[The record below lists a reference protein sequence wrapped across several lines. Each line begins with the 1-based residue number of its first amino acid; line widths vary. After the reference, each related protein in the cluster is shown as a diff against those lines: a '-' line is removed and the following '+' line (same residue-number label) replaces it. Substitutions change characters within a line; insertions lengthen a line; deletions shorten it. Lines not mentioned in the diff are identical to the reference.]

1 MSDNNVSLKDAS
13 HKQLAELNAI
23 LLVYTGQKFETQEDA
38 TENYIA
44 YMPFLKRSY
53 GNYKVEEIKLAFQL
67 AREGK
72 LLNEDGK
79 TFKLFRELNYASAC
93 DVMIAYE
100 NYKKDK
106 IGLFVRNQSLYV
118 PEENLQLP
126 QINEKLGMV
135 DILKHTWELFNE
147 DKYNA
152 VTGAFLYDYLK
163 SINLIDLS
171 DSEKINVQMAAGI
184 EYQNVLIAKKQS
196 AVRKERT
203 TIGEEIDLL
212 SKYLFENEEEKI
224 DEQKTEEIK
233 KKPGFVRCCKY
244 IAVYVQIEKWAF
256 ESISCEEIN
265 TLILE
270 N

>member
-1 MSDNNVSLKDAS
+1 MSDNNVCLKDAA

-38 TENYIA
+38 TENYVA
-44 YMPFLKRSY
+44 YMPFFKRSY
-53 GNYKVEEIKLAFQL
+53 GNYKTEEVKLAFQL

-72 LLNEDGK
+72 LLNEEGK
-79 TFKLFRELNYASAC
+79 TFKLYRELNYASAC

-100 NYKKDK
+100 NYKKDR
-106 IGLFVRNQSLYV
+106 IGTFVRNQSLYV

-126 QINEKLGMV
+126 QINEKLGMI
-135 DILKHTWELFNE
+135 DILKHTWELFNA
-147 DKYNA
+147 DKYNV

-163 SINLIDLS
+163 GINLIDLS
-171 DSEKINVQMAAGI
+171 DSEKINVQEAAGI
-184 EYQNVLIAKKQS
+184 EYQNILKQS
-196 AVRKERT
+196 KESLRGLQKKS
-203 TIGEEIDLL
+203 IGEEIDLL
-212 SKYLFENEEEKI
+212 SKYLFENTEEEIEENKA
-224 DEQKTEEIK
+224 EEIK

-244 IAVYVQIEKWAF
+244 IAVFMQIEKWIF
-256 ESISCEEIN
+256 ESISREEIN